1 MDKWNSYT
9 QLAALVARAQG
20 GDRAAFEKLYQ
31 ITAQAQYFTILAKTN
46 PEIAPDLLQEVY
58 CIAWKN
64 IATVTPRLF
73 IGYLNGVTR
82 NVCLRYYERKG
93 RATDVPASPD
103 ELEAAERERPDGSEG
118 GEHTA
123 DPAATIAGRDEH
135 RRLARAL
142 RDELDDDE
150 REVVLMRFYQEM
162 SLEAIAEN
170 RGVSVSTV
178 QRTIKR
184 ALAKLRQ
191 VMVVLPIGP
200 ALAPALQRA
209 VERTA
214 APGALPRR
222 GGRRRT
228 GADRLVQAVAAAAV
242 LGVVGSLGFVA
253 AEHLKA
259 PEPQIIYEEEVPAAE
274 PAGAEPGADGAADT
288 EPPQLVE
295 MRTDRGATLLRFAD
309 ASGVADAVLTCDD
322 GTEYRAE
329 AVVEMRGDAVA
340 EEAGEEGGVADGE
353 RGAADAPDGGVGA
366 DEERSDG
373 TERTVTEFRF
383 RVPSGTY
390 HLIATDHQ
398 GNTTTGRI
406 TIDFPSSTPEPYIA
420 AK

>member
-200 ALAPALQRA
+200 ALAPAL
-209 VERTA
+209 
-214 APGALPRR
+214 
-222 GGRRRT
+222 
-228 GADRLVQAVAAAAV
+228 
-242 LGVVGSLGFVA
+242 
-253 AEHLKA
+253 
-259 PEPQIIYEEEVPAAE
+259 
-274 PAGAEPGADGAADT
+274 
-288 EPPQLVE
+288 
-295 MRTDRGATLLRFAD
+295 
-309 ASGVADAVLTCDD
+309 
-322 GTEYRAE
+322 
-329 AVVEMRGDAVA
+329 
-340 EEAGEEGGVADGE
+340 
-353 RGAADAPDGGVGA
+353 
-366 DEERSDG
+366 
-373 TERTVTEFRF
+373 
-383 RVPSGTY
+383 
-390 HLIATDHQ
+390 
-398 GNTTTGRI
+398 
-406 TIDFPSSTPEPYIA
+406 
-420 AK
+420 

>member
-1 MDKWNSYT
+1 M
-9 QLAALVARAQG
+9 
-20 GDRAAFEKLYQ
+20 
-31 ITAQAQYFTILAKTN
+31 
-46 PEIAPDLLQEVY
+46 
-58 CIAWKN
+58 
-64 IATVTPRLF
+64 
-73 IGYLNGVTR
+73 TR
-82 NVCLRYYERKG
+82 NVCLRYYARKG
-93 RATDVPASPD
+93 RASDVPASPD
-103 ELEAAERERPDGSEG
+103 ELEAAERERADGSEG

-123 DPAATIAGRDEH
+123 NPAATIADRDEH

-142 RDELDDDE
+142 RDELDDGE

-170 RGVSVSTV
+170 QEVSVSTV
-178 QRTIKR
+178 QRTIMR

-191 VMVVLPIGP
+191 VMVVLPAGP

-209 VERTA
+209 VERAA

-274 PAGAEPGADGAADT
+274 PSAAAAGADAAADT

-295 MRTDRGATLLRFAD
+295 MRTDRGATLLRFTD

-329 AVVEMRGDAVA
+329 TVVEAHGDAVA
-340 EEAGEEGGVADGE
+340 GVTGEEGGVAD
-353 RGAADAPDGGVGA
+353 APDDGVGA
-366 DEERSDG
+366 GEERSDG

-383 RVPSGTY
+383 LVPSGTY
-390 HLIATDHQ
+390 HLTATDYR
-398 GNTTTGRI
+398 GNKTTGLI
-406 TIDFPSSTPEPYIA
+406 TIDFPSSIPEPYVA
-420 AK
+420 TK

>member
-1 MDKWNSYT
+1 MTKWNSYT
-9 QLAALVARAQG
+9 QLATLVARAQG
-20 GDRAAFEKLYQ
+20 GDRAAFETLYQ
-31 ITAQAQYFTILAKTN
+31 ITAQAQYFAILAKTN

-93 RATDVPASPD
+93 RASDVPASPD
-103 ELEAAERERPDGSEG
+103 ELEAAERERADGSEG

-123 DPAATIAGRDEH
+123 NPAATIADRDEH

-142 RDELDDDE
+142 RDELDDGE

-170 RGVSVSTV
+170 QEVSVSTV

-191 VMVVLPIGP
+191 VMVVLPAGP
-200 ALAPALQRA
+200 ALAPAMQRA
-209 VERTA
+209 VERAA

-222 GGRRRT
+222 GNRERT

-274 PAGAEPGADGAADT
+274 PAAAGADAVADA

-295 MRTDRGATLLRFAD
+295 MRTDRGATLLRFTD

-329 AVVEMRGDAVA
+329 TVAEALGDAVA
-340 EEAGEEGGVADGE
+340 GVTGEEGGVADGE
-353 RGAADAPDGGVGA
+353 SGAADAPDGGVGA
-366 DEERSDG
+366 GEERSDG

-383 RVPSGTY
+383 LVPSGTY
-390 HLIATDHQ
+390 HLTATDYR
-398 GNTTTGRI
+398 GNRTTGLI
-406 TIDFPSSTPEPYIA
+406 TIDFPSSIPEPYVA
-420 AK
+420 TK